1 MLNKILILKTKFRE
15 KFLILYVF
23 YDWDAIVIFQ
33 K

>member
-1 MLNKILILKTKFRE
+1 MLHKILILKIKFRE

-23 YDWDAIVIFQ
+23 YDWDATVIFR